1 MKTIKIVL
9 TALTVLLIGGAAF
22 AQGEDL
28 FKRKCST
35 CHAVDQKLT
44 GPALKGVKQKWT
56 DAGESEMLYEWV
68 MNSKGLISSGKS
80 KMATAIQG
88 FSASEMPAQQVS
100 KEDIDAIFTYVD
112 TYVEAPKVEP
122 PAGGTSVDGTTPQEN
137 ITWLPDYE
145 SNLTL
150 FYWLLAFMVI
160 LLFTIIIMANTIL
173 TFVRSDF
180 FKNKLKEQEN
190 SNGGGG
196 KNLLG
201 LILLVTALGAM
212 AMGNNS
218 YAMQFVNAGET
229 TEKTPWLLVEN
240 MDLYL
245 MLTAD
250 LILVFVVLY
259 LRSLFI
265 SFLRMVKPEQVKE
278 KRKATKKITKVLT
291 DTVAVEDEES
301 ILMDHEYD
309 GIRELD
315 NNLPP
320 WWVWGFYITIA
331 FSVIYIL
338 NYHFFKTSDLQEVA
352 YKKEMAKAEKDVKA
366 YLEKMAMNVDE
377 TNATLLN
384 DADAISQ
391 GKSIFGANCASCH
404 KPNGSGDIGPNLTD
418 KFWLYGNDIKDVFSS
433 VKNGRPNGMPDHATK
448 LTPVQIQ
455 QVASFVLQLPY
466 KAGKAPEGKE
476 VK

>member
-1 MKTIKIVL
+1 MKTIKIAI
-9 TALTVLLIGGAAF
+9 TALTVLLIGGAAYG
-22 AQGEDL
+22 QGEDL

-56 DAGESEMLYEWV
+56 DAGEGDMLYDWV
-68 MNSKGLISSGKS
+68 MNSKGLITSGKS
-80 KMATAIQG
+80 TMATAIKD
-88 FSASEMPAQQVS
+88 FSKSEMPAQQVS

-112 TYVEAPKVEP
+112 SYVAAPEP
-122 PAGGTSVDGTTPQEN
+122 PGPGPTSVNGEVPTEN
-137 ITWLPDYE
+137 ITWLPDYN
-145 SNLTL
+145 SNLTI
-150 FYWLLAFMVI
+150 FYWLIAFMIV

-173 TFVRSDF
+173 NFVRSDF
-180 FKNKLKEQEN
+180 FKNKLKEEETAKGN
-190 SNGGGG
+190 G

-212 AMGNNS
+212 AIGNNS
-218 YAMQFVNAGET
+218 YAMEFVEAGQT

-250 LILVFVVLY
+250 LILVFVVIY
-259 LRSLFI
+259 LRGLFM
-265 SFLRMVKPEQVKE
+265 SFLRMVKPEEVKV
-278 KRKATKKITKVLT
+278 KNKAAKKITKVLT

-320 WWVWGFYITIA
+320 WWVWGFYMTIVFA
-331 FSVIYIL
+331 VIYLL
-338 NYHFFKTSDLQEVA
+338 NYHFFMTGDLQEVA
-352 YKKEMAKAEKDVKA
+352 YKKEVAKAEKEVKA
-366 YLEKMAMNVDE
+366 YLDKMAMNVDE
-377 TNATLLN
+377 TNVTLLI
-384 DADAISQ
+384 DGDAISQ
-391 GKSIFGANCASCH
+391 GKSIFKENCASCH
-404 KPNGSGDIGPNLTD
+404 KPDATGDIGPNLTD
-418 KFWLYGNDIKDVFSS
+418 DTWIYGNDIKDVFST

-455 QVASFVLQLPY
+455 QVASFVLSLS
-466 KAGKAPEGKE
+466 KK
-476 VK
+476 